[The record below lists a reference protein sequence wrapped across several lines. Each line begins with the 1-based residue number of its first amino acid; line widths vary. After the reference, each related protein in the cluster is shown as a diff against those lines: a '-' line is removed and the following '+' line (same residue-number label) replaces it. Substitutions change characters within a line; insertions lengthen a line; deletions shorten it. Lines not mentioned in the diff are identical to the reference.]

1 MVYVQHLLGVGHL
14 QRSLLLAAE
23 LAAQD
28 FEVVVVSGGN
38 PRSIRIPPGVRMVQ
52 LPPAHSPDG
61 KFDRILDADGKAIDS
76 AWKDRRK
83 RQLLECF
90 AEFAPRILI
99 TETFPFGRRMMR
111 FELLPLLEAAR
122 NNRICNLIIASIRD
136 VLQPKLKPGRDE
148 EICGWIDEF
157 YDHVLVHGDPE
168 ITQLSDSF
176 ALAHRIEDKL
186 AYSGYICAHSG
197 TSTQGDIGNDEV
209 LVSAG
214 GSNTG
219 FKILETALAARP
231 LSKLAG
237 SRWRILVSPAIDNAK
252 LQQLQQAADTNLIIE
267 PNRPDFSA
275 LVKRARISISQAG
288 YNTITDILASKTRA
302 VVIPFAEAD
311 EIEQTLRAR
320 KLQLLGRLV
329 ILPHDELS
337 AEQLAAALDQALDQN
352 NSLEVDLNG
361 AANSADMISGWLQAA
376 RTGH

>member
-23 LAAQD
+23 LAAQN

-61 KFDRILDADGKAIDS
+61 KFDRILDADGNAIDS

-83 RQLLECF
+83 HQLLECF

-136 VLQPKLKPGRDE
+136 VLQPKLKPGRDD

-157 YDHVLVHGDPE
+157 YDHILVHGDPE

-176 ALAHRIEDKL
+176 ALAHRIQDKL
-186 AYSGYICAHSG
+186 AYSGYICAHND
-197 TSTQGDIGNDEV
+197 TSTQGDVGNDEV

-231 LSKLAG
+231 LSKLA
-237 SRWRILVSPAIDNAK
+237 SSTWRILVSPAIDSAK
-252 LQQLQQAADTNLIIE
+252 LQQLQRAADTNVIIE
-267 PNRPDFSA
+267 RNRPDFST

-320 KLQLLGRLV
+320 KLQQLGRLV

-352 NSLEVDLNG
+352 TTLEVDLNG
-361 AANSADMISGWLQAA
+361 AANSVDMICGWLQAA